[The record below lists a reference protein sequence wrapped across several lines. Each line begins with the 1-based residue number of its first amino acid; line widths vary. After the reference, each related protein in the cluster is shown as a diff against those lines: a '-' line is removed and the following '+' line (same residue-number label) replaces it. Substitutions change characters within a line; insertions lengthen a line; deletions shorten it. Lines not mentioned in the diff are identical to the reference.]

1 MANFEIKDKDLAAR
15 IGKLKTPHG
24 EIETPALLPVVN
36 PNKLT
41 IKPREI
47 KEMGAQAIITNAY
60 ILKKDH
66 LHEVI
71 TEGIHDYLDFQG
83 PIMTDSGAYQ
93 LMEYGE
99 IPLTNQEVLEFQEK
113 INTDI
118 RVILDTPT
126 ASSDKEDVKKAVEK
140 TIKRLK
146 ESQEHIKGKEAL
158 YTGPVQGWRYPE
170 LMKKCIDTEKNLDY
184 DIHAIGSI
192 VPTMERYNYF
202 KLVKPMRIAKQRLPE
217 DRPIHLFGAGHPM
230 LLPFAVAMGM
240 DLFDSASYSLYAQ
253 DNRYITP
260 RGTKKVKDI
269 HYLPCECP
277 VCSKNTIE
285 DLKENKEK
293 LAKHN
298 LHVTLQEI
306 EKIKQAIKE
315 GTLFELLETRSRA
328 HPSLKKLMDKITQN
342 MDEIKERD
350 PVTKKHFYNVSEYSK
365 KRPDYK
371 RAVKKAKEIKGKKK
385 KTDVFGEVPE
395 KILECYPY
403 SQTGEETPGSTAT
416 DLEKVKGASEY
427 WLGKDIIPE
436 NVEIKKSPRTGRI
449 REIQHQGEIF
459 AVIRPTDFMLLLHQ
473 GAEKLHRETDYPEKR
488 IVMDEEAAEFVEKGE
503 SIFNKFVEDLDP
515 DLKPGEPVLLVD
527 KDDELLAAGETYL
540 SSTEIEQ
547 FNRGEAAKNR
557 WHTQQKEK

>member
-15 IGKLKTPHG
+15 IGKLETPHG

-41 IKPREI
+41 LEPREI
-47 KEMGAQAIITNAY
+47 KKMGAQAIITNAY

-71 TEGIHDYLDFQG
+71 TEGIHNYLDFQG

-99 IPLTNQEVLEFQEK
+99 ILLTNQEVLEFQEK

-126 ASSDKEDVKKAVEK
+126 ASSKKEDVKKAVEN

-146 ESQEHIKGKEAL
+146 ESEEYLEDKEAL

-170 LMKKCIDTEKNLDY
+170 LMKKCIDAEKDIDY

-192 VPTMERYNYF
+192 VPTMERYNYS
-202 KLVKPMRIAKQRLPE
+202 KLIEPMKIAKQRLSE

-253 DNRYITP
+253 EDRYITP
-260 RGTKKVKDI
+260 RGTKKI
-269 HYLPCECP
+269 ENLHYLPCECP
-277 VCSKNTIE
+277 VCSRNTVE
-285 DLKENKEK
+285 NLKEDEEK
-293 LAKHN
+293 LARHN
-298 LHVTLQEI
+298 LHVTLREI

-315 GTLFELLETRSRA
+315 RTLYELLETRARA
-328 HPSLKKLMDKITQN
+328 HPSLKKLMDTITES
-342 MDEIKERD
+342 MDTIKERD
-350 PVTKKHFYNVSEYSK
+350 PVTKKHFFNVSEYSR
-365 KRPDYK
+365 KRPDYE
-371 RAVKKAKEIKGKKK
+371 RAVKKAREIEGKKK
-385 KTDVFGEVPE
+385 DTDIFGEVPE

-403 SQTGEETPGSTAT
+403 SQTGENAPKPTAT
-416 DLEKVKGASEY
+416 DLEKVKGTSEY

-436 NVEIKKSPRTGRI
+436 DVEIKKSPRTGKI
-449 REIQHQGEIF
+449 REIHHQGKLF
-459 AVIRPTDFMLLLHQ
+459 AVIRSTDFMVLLHN
-473 GAEKLHRETDYPEKR
+473 GAKKFHQETDYPKRR
-488 IVMDEEAAEFVEKGE
+488 IVMDEEAAEFVEQGE

-527 KDDELLAAGETYL
+527 REDNLLAAGETYL

-547 FNRGEAAKNR
+547 FEIGEAAKSR
-557 WHTQQKEK
+557 WNTQEKER